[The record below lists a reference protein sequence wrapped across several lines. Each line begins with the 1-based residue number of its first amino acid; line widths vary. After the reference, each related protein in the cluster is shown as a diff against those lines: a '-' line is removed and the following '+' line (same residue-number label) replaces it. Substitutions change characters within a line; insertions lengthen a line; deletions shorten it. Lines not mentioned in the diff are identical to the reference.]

1 MVLILFYAIVIIAFA
16 CPILAFFGAM
26 KVKDKFS
33 LTIKFGLYFL
43 GAVLLLLSPIEIY
56 SRVLNLLLFVS
67 LYIVYC
73 ILWAL
78 IPKVIN
84 HGILKVLLFVVLVL
98 PILGAIAIAVY
109 NLSMPLI
116 GIVLINDSINIH
128 QRVELED
135 SYLIEESDWGWVSSS
150 GKEYRLYKVILPY
163 LLKFQIDNWKESD
176 YKFNSYT
183 TRIDTTEWGS
193 NRVIRIIDGEKLL
206 HEFSLNP

>member
-1 MVLILFYAIVIIAFA
+1 M
-16 CPILAFFGAM
+16 
-26 KVKDKFS
+26 
-33 LTIKFGLYFL
+33 
-43 GAVLLLLSPIEIY
+43 
-56 SRVLNLLLFVS
+56 
-67 LYIVYC
+67 
-73 ILWAL
+73 
-78 IPKVIN
+78 IN